1 MKTFYHILL
10 KMIRG
15 LIGSK
20 TKSRLKIRLSYVE
33 PKDFKFITEPNAV
46 NSKKYRFVKFRKNQA
61 DRFVS

>member
-20 TKSRLKIRLSYVE
+20 TKSQLKIHLSYVE
-33 PKDFKFITEPNAV
+33 PFFIILFATVLPM
-46 NSKKYRFVKFRKNQA
+46 FL
-61 DRFVS
+61 